1 MYATVYCP
9 QCSRVKCG
17 HMCLLLYLW
26 QWRKV
31 LGSLALKLPVRKE
44 FLAQA
49 ELIWRT
55 SKELKGAI
63 YFLSSLQDVNY
74 CALESWKG
82 KMKNYDEYPCY

>member
-9 QCSRVKCG
+9 QRSRVKCG

-55 SKELKGAI
+55 
-63 YFLSSLQDVNY
+63 
-74 CALESWKG
+74 
-82 KMKNYDEYPCY
+82 